1 MTPMDPYRI
10 SQVNERAS
18 ADRVL
23 EESVGN
29 SDVAVPLFIVG
40 ALGVLL
46 GALSPRCTVEGALGA
61 LCLVGA
67 LKTLTDDALWRR
79 ARSPMPPERPGAVND
94 ESARTALAIRR
105 TLRELKLRG

>member
-67 LKTLTDDALWRR
+67 LKTVIADALSRPATLMPSRR
-79 ARSPMPPERPGAVND
+79 PCAARD
-94 ESARTALAIRR
+94 ESEVTTLDIRR
-105 TLRELKLRG
+105 TR